1 MEENNYQP
9 EENVDIYI
17 SDSSEDENAEITLYA
32 FSNII
37 KFIGFGL
44 GGLCVLF
51 GLIACIS
58 GGANFL
64 VFLVALIAGAIV
76 CFLFLVYASAIKV
89 FANISMSL
97 KDITKLLNK

>member
-17 SDSSEDENAEITLYA
+17 SDSSEDENAEITLYT

-37 KFIGFGL
+37 KLIGFGL
-44 GGLCVLF
+44 GGLCVLS
-51 GLIACIS
+51 GLIACLS
-58 GGANFL
+58 GEANFL

-97 KDITKLLNK
+97 KDITKLLNN